1 MIGFLMEL
9 SPEIRAELPVFET
22 IMEMEASYGGAYAGY
37 RNETKS
43 PMMTLPEFME
53 LFKGRRG

>member
-1 MIGFLMEL
+1 MEL